1 MYRGRTL
8 QAERSMAIR
17 ELVNVSLGKEGEV
30 DTKQLAVMPFAFAA
44 RLWQLGGMAEVLESI
59 DTIEEPPEF
68 DAPLTAV
75 TERDEEFEPLQA
87 EARLVVRFPPSA
99 QMTDDQFLEFCGIN
113 SDLRMEREANGDIII
128 MTPEGLYS
136 GPAHMSLAR
145 QFDEWAEHD
154 ATGEVLGAASGF
166 KLPNTAIRAADL
178 SWILKSRLR
187 RLTEKELRGFGMICP
202 DFVLEL
208 RSQSDSL
215 PVLKRKMEEYLAN
228 GARLGWLLD
237 PFHRKVYIYRP
248 GVPVEEL
255 QDPAT
260 VSGEDVLPGFT
271 LKVAPV
277 WRKLGEDR

>member
-1 MYRGRTL
+1 LT
-8 QAERSMAIR
+8 Q
-17 ELVNVSLGKEGEV
+17 NKF
-30 DTKQLAVMPFAFAA
+30 AVMPFAFGA

-59 DTIEEPPEF
+59 DTIEEPPEL
-68 DAPLTAV
+68 DAPLTV
-75 TERDEEFEPLQA
+75 ITERDEEFEPLQA
-87 EARLVVRFPPSA
+87 EARLVVRLPSSA

-128 MTPEGLYS
+128 MTPEGYYS
-136 GPAHMSLAR
+136 APAHRSLGR
-145 QFDEWAEHD
+145 QFDEWAERD
-154 ATGEVLGAASGF
+154 GTGELAGPASGF
-166 KLPNTAIRAADL
+166 KLPNTAIRAADI

-187 RLTEKELRGFGMICP
+187 QLTKKELRGFATICP

-215 PVLKRKMEEYLAN
+215 RVLKRKMEEYLAN

-248 GVPVEEL
+248 GMPVEEL

-271 LKVAPV
+271 LKVHPV

>member
-1 MYRGRTL
+1 
-8 QAERSMAIR
+8 MAIR
-17 ELVNVSLGKEGEV
+17 DLVNVSLGKEGEV
-30 DTKQLAVMPFAFAA
+30 DTNPFAVMPFAFGG
-44 RLWQLGGMAEVLESI
+44 RLWQVGDMAEVLESI
-59 DTIEEPPEF
+59 EPIEEPPEL
-68 DAPLTAV
+68 DPPLTAI
-75 TERDEEFEPLQA
+75 TEPDEEFEPLPW

-99 QMTDDQFLEFCGIN
+99 QMTDDRFLEFCEVN

-136 GPAHMSLAR
+136 GPAHRSLGR
-145 QFDEWAEHD
+145 QFDEWTD
-154 ATGEVLGAASGF
+154 QDGTGELFGSEGGF
-166 KLPNTAIRAADL
+166 KLPNKAIRAADI

-187 RLTEKELRGFGMICP
+187 QLTKKELRGFPKICP

-215 PVLKRKMEEYLAN
+215 RVLKRKMEEYLAN

-248 GVPVEEL
+248 GVPVQEL

-271 LKVAPV
+271 LSVHPV
-277 WRKLGEDR
+277 WRKLCEDR